1 MNSEDVTAG
10 ATRIVLD
17 LSPGTQPIHGSLRS
31 GTGQPE
37 QFTGWL
43 ELTRAL
49 ERMISDATQRAAQP
63 LAHPAP

>member
-1 MNSEDVTAG
+1 MNSEDMTAG

-49 ERMISDATQRAAQP
+49 ERLISEASPPPGPPPGLRAP
-63 LAHPAP
+63 